1 MLPKKKKLIFLEKKQ
16 KIPPKK
22 YCPRGEMTQTLYAH
36 MNKKKKIPPKK
47 YYRPRAYTLSHST
60 SSFFVMG
67 FFQDRVLRTICPGW
81 LLTTILL
88 ISAS

>member
-1 MLPKKKKLIFLEKKQ
+1 
-16 KIPPKK
+16 
-22 YCPRGEMTQTLYAH
+22 